1 MTQAPHA
8 TLSCNEILAASL
20 LPVLELLPLNLHHR
34 IGFHKDRFRKNSMI
48 KLITIF
54 IKMRN
59 YRPAVF
65 APLYRPRFL
74 KETDNIS
81 QRHA

>member
-20 LPVLELLPLNLHHR
+20 LPVLKLLPLNLHHR
-34 IGFHKDRFRKNSMI
+34 IEFHKERFRKNTMI

-59 YRPAVF
+59 YQSCGICSIVQ
-65 APLYRPRFL
+65 APFFKGNR
-74 KETDNIS
+74 
-81 QRHA
+81 